1 MTSSA
6 TEFLTF
12 IPSESRSQAAQEAIR
27 VHVLRRRHQ
36 QQRERRRVYGRARPP
51 VAHHG
56 GHFQIWQADIGS
68 QESGLPSPD
77 SLHHQS
83 PDSCN
88 DLKSSTRAEGG
99 DCMSPSD
106 DGVSV
111 EHENNAPRGLDL
123 DRQSIEELLIQYC
136 KEPISLRQT

>member
-1 MTSSA
+1 MTSST

-36 QQRERRRVYGRARPP
+36 QQRESRRVYGKDRGP

-83 PDSCN
+83 PDPSN
-88 DLKSSTRAEGG
+88 DLKSSIQGEGG

-111 EHENNAPRGLDL
+111 ELENNTPEDLGLD
-123 DRQSIEELLIQYC
+123 RRSVEELLIQYC
-136 KEPISLRQT
+136 EESIPL